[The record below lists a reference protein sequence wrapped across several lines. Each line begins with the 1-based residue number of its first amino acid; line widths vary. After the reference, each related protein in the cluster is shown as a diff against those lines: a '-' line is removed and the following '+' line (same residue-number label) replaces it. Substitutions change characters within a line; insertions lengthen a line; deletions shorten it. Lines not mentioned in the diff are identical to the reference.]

1 MSRIWFF
8 VTGIVTG
15 TVTVKHIIKRQNR
28 YYYNR
33 WVPEEVRTF
42 VPREVLRISLKTDS
56 KSVAER
62 RATILDEH
70 IENYWSELI
79 RTNTPHD
86 QERFNAIVA
95 IARQLGFSYLSRE
108 ALFQAP
114 IEEIVQRV
122 ETLDKQPK
130 RRIFKEALLGSNH
143 ESRVLLAD
151 VSEIYFRINE
161 DKVISKS
168 ALQVRK
174 WKVPRERAITN
185 FINTVGNKALDDLSR
200 EDIIAFKNWWIKRI
214 DLEDIAINTANKQL
228 VQVKTMLSSVIDHLG
243 LEIDTNRVLTRITIK
258 DTSRRFRKPL
268 NSEFILKNIVQCS
281 NLNKLNVEA
290 RAILF
295 ILIETG
301 TRPKEL
307 CDLLAEDIILDHD
320 IPHLKIRPQKK
331 NQLKTLY
338 SERDIPL
345 VGYAFEAIKQC
356 PEGFPRYRYKSDN
369 LSATLNKFFKA
380 QGLFMEKDVSL
391 YSLRHSFQDRLTA
404 LNAPDRIQCQL
415 MGHKFNRPEYGIG
428 ASLGQKRNWLNRVSL
443 KQLN

>member
-1 MSRIWFF
+1 MKR
-8 VTGIVTG
+8 
-15 TVTVKHIIKRQNR
+15 IIKRQNR

-42 VPREVLRISLKTDS
+42 DPREVLRISLKTDS

-62 RATILDEH
+62 RATIIDEH

-79 RTNTPHD
+79 RTKQTHD
-86 QERFNAIVA
+86 QERFNAVVA

-108 ALFQAP
+108 ALVQAP

-122 ETLDKQPK
+122 ETLDRQPK
-130 RRIFKEALLGSNH
+130 HSIFKEALLGSSH
-143 ESRVLLAD
+143 ESRVLLAN
-151 VSEIYFRINE
+151 VSEIYFRISE

-168 ALQVRK
+168 PLQVRK
-174 WKVPRERAITN
+174 WRVPRERAITN
-185 FINTVGNKALDDLSR
+185 FIDTVGNKALDDLSR
-200 EDIIAFKNWWIKRI
+200 EDIITFKNWWIKRI
-214 DLEDIAINTANKQL
+214 DQHDIAINTANKQL
-228 VQVKTMLSSVIDHLG
+228 VQVKTMLSSVIEHLG
-243 LEIDTNRVLTRITIK
+243 LEIDTNRVLSKVTIK

-268 NSEFILKNIVQCS
+268 SSDFIIKNIIQCPNLQ
-281 NLNKLNVEA
+281 NLNEEA

-295 ILIETG
+295 VLIETG
-301 TRPKEL
+301 ARPKEL
-307 CDLLAEDIILDHD
+307 CDLLADDIILDHH
-320 IPHLKIRPQKK
+320 IPHLKIRPKKK

-345 VGYAFEAIKQC
+345 IGHALDAIKSC
-356 PEGFPRYRYKSDN
+356 PSGFPRYRYKSDN

-380 QGLFMEKDVSL
+380 QGLFKEKDVSL

-415 MGHKFNRPEYGIG
+415 MGHKFNRPEYGSG
-428 ASLGQKRNWLNRVSL
+428 ASLEQKRDWLNKISL
-443 KQLN
+443 KNLN